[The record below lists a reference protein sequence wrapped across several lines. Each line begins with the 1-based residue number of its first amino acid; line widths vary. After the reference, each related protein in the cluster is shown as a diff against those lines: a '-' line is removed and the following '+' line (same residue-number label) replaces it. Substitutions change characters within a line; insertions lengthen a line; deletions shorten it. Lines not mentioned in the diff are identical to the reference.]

1 MERPDYRCLGGLFPC
16 RRRPSLFSKKN
27 YETCEQPWVQNE
39 LLGQSEGPG
48 SSSFCPSE
56 ELEKEDPD
64 APNPKNGHHREK
76 YETST
81 AGLFCQT
88 PAKGIHG
95 RHHAIEKKSIL
106 PWRTT
111 LKRSKSFHGPL
122 NTELGNSKEASKSL
136 WRPSTGITWKQ
147 DPGLS
152 PAPCG
157 WLRRCMSTTLGRRHR
172 AQNNSNLTRDGRPL
186 QGSPELLPIPGIGI
200 EPPQVPDSTT
210 SGAAARA
217 AAAAQNEMLESARD
231 MRLSEPIVTKD
242 SESGI
247 GIEVR
252 DRRGESTDSTTPVV
266 RRGSWLRFFDV
277 ARGVDF
283 PLDPS
288 AALPEELVAQI
299 LSYLDATSM
308 INAELVSHRWQR
320 SASSRHSWK
329 HVFRNEFNYTRQTRP
344 IQPATIQVGGQGL
357 GKNIGDQNWKKMW
370 KARKALHQRWANGY
384 AAAIYLEGHTDC
396 VYCVQFDEYGT
407 QS

>member
-1 MERPDYRCLGGLFPC
+1 MERPDYRYLAGLFHR
-16 RRRPSLFSKKN
+16 RRRPSLLSKKN
-27 YETCEQPWVQNE
+27 HETCEQPWVQNG
-39 LLGQSEGPG
+39 LLGQSEGSN
-48 SSSFCPSE
+48 SSSFCTSAE
-56 ELEKEDPD
+56 IEKEDPD

-76 YETST
+76 NDTST
-81 AGLFCQT
+81 AGLFCQA
-88 PAKGIHG
+88 PAKAING
-95 RHHAIEKKSIL
+95 RQHAIENKSIL
-106 PWRTT
+106 PRRTP
-111 LKRSKSFHGPL
+111 KRSKSFHGSL
-122 NTELGNSKEASKSL
+122 NIELGNSKEASKSL
-136 WRPSTGITWKQ
+136 WRPSTGISWKQ

-157 WLRRCMSTTLGRRHR
+157 WLRKCVSTTLGRRHR
-172 AQNNSNLTRDGRPL
+172 AQNNSNLTRDGHPL
-186 QGSPELLPIPGIGI
+186 QGSPEILPSPGIGI
-200 EPPQVPDSTT
+200 EPPQVPNSTT

-217 AAAAQNEMLESARD
+217 AVAAQNEMLESARN

-252 DRRGESTDSTTPVV
+252 DRRGESTDNTTPVV

-329 HVFRNEFNYTRQTRP
+329 HVFRNEFT
-344 IQPATIQVGGQGL
+344 IQSAAIQVGGQGL
-357 GKNIGDQNWKKMW
+357 GKSIGDQNWKKMW
-370 KARKALHQRWANGY
+370 KARKALHQRWADGY

-396 VYCVQFDEYGT
+396 VYCVQFDEYDT